1 MSMPGTKVP
10 SDTWVVDIRDGSS
23 FMNITQKNK
32 GEYQNMNENEQVKD
46 EQEQVYLDQIAD
58 LKKQMDEGMIPK
70 DKYEKLLAEH
80 KKLLNDYVNRRPA
93 PQVQQTQT
101 RSAKEVAKELI
112 KIKNRDITNRDYIS
126 KALEYREA
134 HLKEF
139 GTDPFTDFGQNGPQK
154 PTEDTNMVASTLKTL
169 LEENPSPVDFRIKLN
184 SVLQDDPQLMAK
196 LRKRA

>member
-1 MSMPGTKVP
+1 
-10 SDTWVVDIRDGSS
+10 
-23 FMNITQKNK
+23 MNKLNIQLFA
-32 GEYQNMNENEQVKD
+32 EDPDKD
-46 EQEQVYLDQIAD
+46 PQEQAYLDQIAD
-58 LKKQMDEGMIPK
+58 LKKKMDEGMI
-70 DKYEKLLAEH
+70 DKTVYDKLLKDH
-80 KKLLNDYVNRRPA
+80 KKLLDDYVNRRPA
-93 PQVQQTQT
+93 PKVEIIPT
-101 RSAKEVAKELI
+101 RKASEVAKELI

>member
-112 KIKNRDITNRDYIS
+112 KIKNRDITNRDYIA

>member
-1 MSMPGTKVP
+1 
-10 SDTWVVDIRDGSS
+10 
-23 FMNITQKNK
+23 
-32 GEYQNMNENEQVKD
+32 MNENEQKD
-46 EQEQVYLDQIAD
+46 PQEQIYLDQIAD
-58 LKKQMDEGMIPK
+58 LKKQMNEGMI
-70 DKYEKLLAEH
+70 DKAVYDKLLADH

-93 PQVQQTQT
+93 PQPEVKET
-101 RSAKEVAKELI
+101 RKASEVAKELI
-112 KIKNRDITNRDYIS
+112 KIKNRDITNRDYIA
-126 KALEYREA
+126 KTLEYREA

-154 PTEDTNMVASTLKTL
+154 PTDDTNMVASTLKAL

>member
-1 MSMPGTKVP
+1 MPGTKVP

-112 KIKNRDITNRDYIS
+112 KIKNRDITNRDYIA

>member
-1 MSMPGTKVP
+1 MIKL
-10 SDTWVVDIRDGSS
+10 
-23 FMNITQKNK
+23 NIQLFA
-32 GEYQNMNENEQVKD
+32 EDPDKD
-46 EQEQVYLDQIAD
+46 PQEQVYLDQIAD
-58 LKKQMDEGMIPK
+58 LKKQMDENMISK
-70 DKYEKLLAEH
+70 EDYDKLLKEH

-93 PQVQQTQT
+93 PKVEDKET
-101 RSAKEVAKELI
+101 RKASEVAKELI
-112 KIKNRDITNRDYIS
+112 KIKNRDITNRDYIA
-126 KALEYREA
+126 KTLEYREA

-154 PTEDTNMVASTLKTL
+154 PTDDTNMVASTLKTL